1 MTIKEIFDN
10 IYIVNENTKQ
20 WQDWMLEDEP
30 VKDIKKR
37 VLIKEVAQ
45 AVVRCTK
52 YILKNE
58 NESANLQKKLFEIGC
73 KWLSGCEEVQNE
85 ECKYLFVSVNLKIT
99 TSSSEEIF
107 IKDKFTEVKVKQ
119 LNKNDMETKEMT
131 RKEVADFLRHTK
143 VLCTSTEETAKV
155 QEKLFEL
162 GFEWNTK
169 GKIINE
175 NAFLL
180 YIDEPNIFY
189 TEMIKWWIENDK
201 KRINPN
207 EILAIQLKEEK
218 PKFDPKTLRPFDK
231 VLVRNSNTD
240 IWRARFFDLYVN
252 GLYETASGEKWEF
265 CIPYNEDTK
274 HLHYNANMAPEFY
287 RDCEDF

>member
-1 MTIKEIFDN
+1 METKLKFKAGDKVRVKSLEWYDSNKNAEGKVYKDGITDIHFSEGMTFWCGKIVQIKKIHGDTYVVDDSFC
-10 IYIVNENTKQ
+10 Y
-20 WQDWMLEDEP
+20 WQDWMFEDE
-30 VKDIKKR
+30 
-37 VLIKEVAQ
+37 
-45 AVVRCTK
+45 AVT
-52 YILKNE
+52 E
-58 NESANLQKKLFEIGC
+58 QKQE
-73 KWLSGCEEVQNE
+73 
-85 ECKYLFVSVNLKIT
+85 
-99 TSSSEEIF
+99 
-107 IKDKFTEVKVKQ
+107 Q

-180 YIDEPNIFY
+180 YIDEPNMFY

-201 KRINPN
+201 KRIEPN

-218 PKFDPKTLRPFDK
+218 PKFDPKCLQAFDK
-231 VLVRNSNTD
+231 VLVKNDT
-240 IWRARFFDLYVN
+240 IWYARFFDMRGEGEYQ
-252 GLYETASGEKWEF
+252 TTSGEFWVD

-274 HLHYNANMAPEFY
+274 HLHGTAEEAPEKY
-287 RDCEDF
+287 GKLNI